1 MTTNTTTTTYRSE
14 EIVPFRRPKGDLDSR
29 YMPQVYAM
37 VRNWASNPAQY
48 GEGVLAS
55 YRQPAVNLAY
65 QVKGTR
71 VVLIL
76 VPVECEPPGVI
87 MTETVLWPS
96 LSLVEVFAD
105 LAGGLAKYS
114 GVKPLTTSVTRLVI
128 YLSAGGQPA

>member
-65 QVKGTR
+65 RKRNSCCFNSGTSR
-71 VVLIL
+71 VRATGDNDGNS
-76 VPVECEPPGVI
+76 PVAVTITCR
-87 MTETVLWPS
+87 S
-96 LSLVEVFAD
+96 LAD
-105 LAGGLAKYS
+105 LAGGTAKYS
-114 GVKPLTTSVTRLVI
+114 GVKPLTTSVNIT
-128 YLSAGGQPA
+128 G

>member
-87 MTETVLWPS
+87 IVTNGAIVIHTQRLKSDPGGNL
-96 LSLVEVFAD
+96 LS
-105 LAGGLAKYS
+105 
-114 GVKPLTTSVTRLVI
+114 
-128 YLSAGGQPA
+128 

>member
-87 MTETVLWPS
+87 MTETVLW
-96 LSLVEVFAD
+96 
-105 LAGGLAKYS
+105 
-114 GVKPLTTSVTRLVI
+114 
-128 YLSAGGQPA
+128 

>member
-65 QVKGTR
+65 RKRNSCCFNSGTSR
-71 VVLIL
+71 VRATGDNDGNS
-76 VPVECEPPGVI
+76 PVAVTI
-87 MTETVLWPS
+87 T
-96 LSLVEVFAD
+96 VEVLQTLQEA
-105 LAGGLAKYS
+105 
-114 GVKPLTTSVTRLVI
+114 RQNI
-128 YLSAGGQPA
+128 PALNP

>member
-1 MTTNTTTTTYRSE
+1 MKANTTTTIYRSE

-48 GEGVLAS
+48 GEGVLAT
-55 YRQPAVNLAY
+55 YRQPAVCLGY
-65 QVKGTR
+65 QTKGTR

-76 VPVECEPPGVI
+76 VPVEYEAPGVV

-96 LSLVEVFAD
+96 LSLKEVIHSLQAAWQSIPV
-105 LAGGLAKYS
+105 LN
-114 GVKPLTTSVTRLVI
+114 P
-128 YLSAGGQPA
+128 

>member
-76 VPVECEPPGVI
+76 VPVESVSHTSDNDGNSPVAVTITCR
-87 MTETVLWPS
+87 S
-96 LSLVEVFAD
+96 LAD

-114 GVKPLTTSVTRLVI
+114 GVKPLTTSVNIT
-128 YLSAGGQPA
+128 G

>member
-76 VPVECEPPGVI
+76 VPVECEPTGDNDGNSPVAVTI
-87 MTETVLWPS
+87 TCRS
-96 LSLVEVFAD
+96 LAD

-114 GVKPLTTSVTRLVI
+114 GVKPLTTSVNIT
-128 YLSAGGQPA
+128 G

>member
-65 QVKGTR
+65 QVKLIGVNSGTSR
-71 VVLIL
+71 VRATWSDNDGNS
-76 VPVECEPPGVI
+76 PVAVTITCR
-87 MTETVLWPS
+87 S
-96 LSLVEVFAD
+96 LAD

-114 GVKPLTTSVTRLVI
+114 GVKPLTTSVNIT
-128 YLSAGGQPA
+128 G

>member
-76 VPVECEPPGVI
+76 VPVECEPRSDNDGNSPVAVTI
-87 MTETVLWPS
+87 TCRS
-96 LSLVEVFAD
+96 LAD
-105 LAGGLAKYS
+105 LAGG
-114 GVKPLTTSVTRLVI
+114 PQNI
-128 YLSAGGQPA
+128 PALNP

>member
-1 MTTNTTTTTYRSE
+1 MTTYRSE
-14 EIVPFRRPKGDLDSR
+14 EIVPFRRPKGDLHSW

-76 VPVECEPPGVI
+76 VTSKSASHRSDTLNSPVSRHYH
-87 MTETVLWPS
+87 L
-96 LSLVEVFAD
+96 
-105 LAGGLAKYS
+105 
-114 GVKPLTTSVTRLVI
+114 
-128 YLSAGGQPA
+128 